1 MTATLTPGIATTGAG
16 APLPLV
22 ALPQDSILTVNENDI
37 PLLKDAAGP
46 GIHLQT
52 LRLDPQ
58 RGELVILATIAAGRR
73 TADPLSH
80 RYRRGVH
87 AGGPLGV
94 PRVPRP
100 AADRRVLLVRARRRH
115 AHLLHSRRQHRR
127 HRHSVVDARRPG
139 QLQRRRHLPLPDR
152 RRHHAV
158 SDRDRGGRA
167 GRRPRPLHPRRRR
180 PAGSIPARQGK
191 RPRRNH
197 PPWTPQS

>member
-22 ALPQDSILTVNENDI
+22 RAATGQHPHRQRKRHPAAQGRRRSGD
-37 PLLKDAAGP
+37 PPPDAAPRPTARGTRHP
-46 GIHLQT
+46 GDD
-52 LRLDPQ
+52 R
-58 RGELVILATIAAGRR
+58 AGRR
-73 TADPLSH
+73 TTDPLSH

-158 SDRDRGGRA
+158 SDRDRGGQA
-167 GRRPRPLHPRRRR
+167 GRRPRPLHPRRRCQPDR
-180 PAGSIPARQGK
+180 FLRGRGK
-191 RPRRNH
+191 SSP
-197 PPWTPQS
+197 T